1 MSILF
6 EYLIIAATIITE
18 LFIVYIYAD
27 YLFEEK
33 FEHGKTLTAYI
44 IGYLLIYIVYIF
56 VKNVAVNCALHF
68 IINFTIFGL
77 VYYCGLAAAL
87 FNSAVLTAFMVL
99 SEVASSAIL
108 NTSSGIIDAYTY
120 SSISLV
126 SLCVLSKLLYMI
138 FCVIGAKAFE
148 PHKSAL
154 GGAAGQLKLSIMPLA
169 SVCTAVTVF
178 YVYTYIDAPYE
189 LQVAATVCMLLLL
202 FANIYTVYVY
212 NRYEKISRENLSM
225 RLAMQKDEYD
235 AEYYKMLEEQYE
247 RQRILIHDVKNH
259 MQIINGLA
267 TEGNIAEIRKYIT
280 EWGYD
285 KALQKQVR
293 YCRNS
298 ILNII
303 VSETAKECAESGI
316 EFHCDIRDKSVDFI
330 SDTDISALFGNLLS
344 NAYEAA
350 KDSEEKLIEF
360 DIKIKPDQ
368 NTTIVKI
375 SNSCKEP
382 PQRDEKGLFISRK
395 GDKEKHGLGQKSIK
409 RIIEKYG
416 GTFETYY
423 DEAETRFE
431 TVIVFS
437 ERE

>member
-1 MSILF
+1 MSIYVEALT
-6 EYLIIAATIITE
+6 IAVTIITE
-18 LFIVYIYAD
+18 AFIVFIYAN
-27 YLFEEK
+27 YLFNEK
-33 FEHGKTLTAYI
+33 CGRVKAVGTYI
-44 IGYLLIYIVYIF
+44 IGYSLLYIVYMPLR
-56 VKNVAVNCALHF
+56 NVAVNCIMNF
-68 IINFTIFGL
+68 IVNLSIFGA
-77 VYYCGLAAAL
+77 VYYCGFVAAL
-87 FNSAVLTAFMVL
+87 FNSAVLTALMVL
-99 SEVASSAIL
+99 SEVASCAIL
-108 NTSSGIIDAYTY
+108 NFRYVSIASFAYDLTSLFAI
-120 SSISLV
+120 
-126 SLCVLSKLLYMI
+126 CVLSKLLYMI
-138 FCVIGAKAFE
+138 FCIVAAKVFE
-148 PHKSAL
+148 PHKTANGSSRDL
-154 GGAAGQLKLSIMPLA
+154 FKLSIMPIA

-178 YVYTYIDAPYE
+178 YVYTYIDMPFE
-189 LQVAATVCMLLLL
+189 LQVAAAVCMCALL
-202 FANIYTVYVY
+202 FANIYTVSIY
-212 NRYEKISRENLSM
+212 NHSEKINRENLSIK
-225 RLAMQKDEYD
+225 LAMQKDEYD

-416 GTFETYY
+416 GTSETYY

>member
-1 MSILF
+1 MNTYI
-6 EYLIIAATIITE
+6 EYIIIAVVHITE
-18 LFIVYIYAD
+18 AFIVYTYAD
-27 YLFEEK
+27 HLFVPK
-33 FEHGKTLTAYI
+33 CNRRRTILTFLT
-44 IGYLLIYIVYIF
+44 GY
-56 VKNVAVNCALHF
+56 AALYMIHMIWGNMVLSTTSYF
-68 IINFTIFGL
+68 IINMIILYITFS
-77 VYYCGLAAAL
+77 CGFITAFFHSIA
-87 FNSAVLTAFMVL
+87 LTALMAL
-99 SEVASSAIL
+99 SEIASSAIL
-108 NTSSGIIDAYTY
+108 SAFSGDYLAYTY
-120 SSISLV
+120 RPSVLVALFIISKLIYLTLSFIGARAFTPHNAWTYENRSMLKLCTLPAVSICTAIV
-126 SLCVLSKLLYMI
+126 IFYICVLIELPSN
-138 FCVIGAKAFE
+138 VQTA
-148 PHKSAL
+148 
-154 GGAAGQLKLSIMPLA
+154 LSICLGCLLLA
-169 SVCTAVTVF
+169 N
-178 YVYTYIDAPYE
+178 VYTIS
-189 LQVAATVCMLLLL
+189 
-202 FANIYTVYVY
+202 VYSGT
-212 NRYEKISRENLSM
+212 EKINRENLSM
-225 RLAMQKDEYD
+225 RLALQRDESNT
-235 AEYYKMLEEQYE
+235 EYYKMLEEQYE

-416 GTFETYY
+416 GTSETYY